1 MPDILALRDER
12 LELGITQMDVA
23 EAVGVHVSTVNRW
36 ETLQCNPTRRHLCA
50 YMYAVKV
57 WARNSGQRERKYLPL
72 PREAA
77 DVPFVSEIEALDLR
91 ARLRRMGLTD
101 LDVAALWNVKRS
113 TAGGKLN
120 GWCRMRVKEHTQGL
134 NYLYE
139 LQREVRI
146 LKESVYKRARWMLW
160 NYAQRMDKLSA
171 LRCML
176 AYQRADMDCQAQKY
190 GGSRPSAGSY
200 SDPVARRYAVIE
212 STERAVHSLEERV
225 MPVHEVYM
233 SLKNSM
239 NENEREMFLIM
250 ERVFMSHDS
259 IEHVSA
265 DTGKSVRTL
274 YRRKFDLIQRVGE
287 VLGDRD

>member
-120 GWCRMRVKEHTQGL
+120 GWCRMRVNPAVCSATM
-134 NYLYE
+134 
-139 LQREVRI
+139 
-146 LKESVYKRARWMLW
+146 KRAFPRC
-160 NYAQRMDKLSA
+160 ASR
-171 LRCML
+171 LR
-176 AYQRADMDCQAQKY
+176 RAK
-190 GGSRPSAGSY
+190 PSQFPPKEKISFI
-200 SDPVARRYAVIE
+200 PFR
-212 STERAVHSLEERV
+212 
-225 MPVHEVYM
+225 
-233 SLKNSM
+233 
-239 NENEREMFLIM
+239 
-250 ERVFMSHDS
+250 
-259 IEHVSA
+259 
-265 DTGKSVRTL
+265 
-274 YRRKFDLIQRVGE
+274 
-287 VLGDRD
+287 